1 VFTGLVEEVGRVS
14 SLERGEMLCLS
25 ISADRVAGDTRA
37 GDSVSVNGACLTVDE
52 ADDYTL
58 TFFAMPETL
67 RRTALGTLREGSPVN
82 LERAMA
88 ASGRFGGHIVQGHVD
103 GVGEVLAVRPE
114 GEAEIWE
121 FWAPEAVLRYCVE
134 KGSICVDGISL
145 TVVSVGDASFTVSIL
160 PQTRANT
167 NLGGLREGSR
177 VNLEADVIAKYVERL
192 LEPRVAETFLRGA
205 QEMPFSPIEE
215 IIEDI
220 KLGKMVI
227 VCDDEDRENEGDL
240 TMAAELVTADDIN
253 FMASHGR
260 GLICLPMAGEIVDRL
275 EIPAMVTH
283 NASRMGTAFTASIEA
298 KEGITTGISAA
309 DRAHTC
315 RVAVDDATGPED
327 LVMPGHVFPL
337 RAKPGGVLQRAG
349 QTEAA
354 VDLAR
359 LAGMKPAGVICE
371 IMKEDGTMARVP
383 DLEKFSKEHDI
394 KLVTVAQ
401 IIEYR
406 HAYETQVRCAVETR
420 LPTPFGEFRLRAYEN
435 EIDALTH
442 VALVMGEPEGKDDVL
457 VRVHS
462 ACLTGDALHS
472 LRCDCGEQLEAAMEI
487 IAAEGEGVIAYM
499 QQEGR
504 GIGLLNKMKAYH
516 LQDEGMDTVEANQK
530 LGLAP
535 DLRDYGVGAQILK
548 DLDLKRI
555 RLLTNNLTKVVG
567 LRGFGLEIT
576 ARVPIEME
584 PNGHNERYLKAKREK
599 LNHVFE
605 KF

>member
-1 VFTGLVEEVGRVS
+1 
-14 SLERGEMLCLS
+14 
-25 ISADRVAGDTRA
+25 
-37 GDSVSVNGACLTVDE
+37 
-52 ADDYTL
+52 
-58 TFFAMPETL
+58 
-67 RRTALGTLREGSPVN
+67 
-82 LERAMA
+82 
-88 ASGRFGGHIVQGHVD
+88 
-103 GVGEVLAVRPE
+103 
-114 GEAEIWE
+114 
-121 FWAPEAVLRYCVE
+121 
-134 KGSICVDGISL
+134 
-145 TVVSVGDASFTVSIL
+145 
-160 PQTRANT
+160 
-167 NLGGLREGSR
+167 
-177 VNLEADVIAKYVERL
+177 
-192 LEPRVAETFLRGA
+192 
-205 QEMPFSPIEE
+205 MPFSPIEE
-215 IIEDI
+215 ILEDI
-220 KLGKMVI
+220 RAGKMVI

-240 TMAAELVTADDIN
+240 TMAAELVTAEDIN

-260 GLICLPMAGEIVDRL
+260 GLICLPMAGEIIDRL
-275 EIPAMVTH
+275 DIPEMVTH

-298 KEGITTGISAA
+298 KDGITTGISAA

-315 RVAVDDATGPED
+315 RVAVDEATGPED

-337 RAKPGGVLQRAG
+337 RAKSGGVLQRAG

-359 LAGMKPAGVICE
+359 LAGLKPAGVICE

-383 DLEKFSKEHDI
+383 DLEKFASEHDVR
-394 KLVTVAQ
+394 LVTVAQ

-406 HAYETQVRCAVETR
+406 HAYETQVTCAVETK

-435 EIDALTH
+435 EIDDLTH
-442 VALVMGEPEGKDDVL
+442 VALVMGEPEGKEDVL

-472 LRCDCGEQLEAAMEI
+472 LRCDCGEQLEAAMERV
-487 IAAEGEGVIAYM
+487 AHEGEGVIVYM

-504 GIGLLNKMKAYH
+504 GIGLLNKMRAYH

-576 ARVPIEME
+576 ERVPIEME
-584 PNGHNERYLKAKREK
+584 PNGHNERYLKTKREK

>member
-1 VFTGLVEEVGRVS
+1 
-14 SLERGEMLCLS
+14 
-25 ISADRVAGDTRA
+25 
-37 GDSVSVNGACLTVDE
+37 
-52 ADDYTL
+52 
-58 TFFAMPETL
+58 
-67 RRTALGTLREGSPVN
+67 
-82 LERAMA
+82 
-88 ASGRFGGHIVQGHVD
+88 
-103 GVGEVLAVRPE
+103 
-114 GEAEIWE
+114 
-121 FWAPEAVLRYCVE
+121 
-134 KGSICVDGISL
+134 
-145 TVVSVGDASFTVSIL
+145 
-160 PQTRANT
+160 
-167 NLGGLREGSR
+167 
-177 VNLEADVIAKYVERL
+177 
-192 LEPRVAETFLRGA
+192 
-205 QEMPFSPIEE
+205 MPFSPIEE
-215 IIEDI
+215 IVEDI
-220 KLGKMVI
+220 KQGKMVI

-253 FMASHGR
+253 FMATHGR
-260 GLICLPMAGEIVDRL
+260 GLICLPMAEEIVDRL
-275 EIPAMVTH
+275 DIPQMVTH

-315 RVAVDDATGPED
+315 RVAVDEATGPED

-337 RAKPGGVLQRAG
+337 RAKAG
-349 QTEAA
+349 
-354 VDLAR
+354 
-359 LAGMKPAGVICE
+359 GVICE

-383 DLEKFSKEHDI
+383 DLERFSREHGV

-406 HAYETQVRCAVETR
+406 HAFETQVRCAVETR

-435 EIDALTH
+435 EIDELTH

-462 ACLTGDALHS
+462 ACMTGDALHS
-472 LRCDCGEQLEAAMEI
+472 LRCDCGEQLEAAMSS

-504 GIGLLNKMKAYH
+504 GIGLLNKMRAYH

-576 ARVPIEME
+576 ERVPIEME
-584 PNGHNERYLKAKREK
+584 PNGHNERYLKTKREK

>member
-1 VFTGLVEEVGRVS
+1 
-14 SLERGEMLCLS
+14 
-25 ISADRVAGDTRA
+25 
-37 GDSVSVNGACLTVDE
+37 
-52 ADDYTL
+52 
-58 TFFAMPETL
+58 
-67 RRTALGTLREGSPVN
+67 
-82 LERAMA
+82 
-88 ASGRFGGHIVQGHVD
+88 
-103 GVGEVLAVRPE
+103 
-114 GEAEIWE
+114 
-121 FWAPEAVLRYCVE
+121 
-134 KGSICVDGISL
+134 
-145 TVVSVGDASFTVSIL
+145 
-160 PQTRANT
+160 
-167 NLGGLREGSR
+167 
-177 VNLEADVIAKYVERL
+177 
-192 LEPRVAETFLRGA
+192 
-205 QEMPFSPIEE
+205 MPFSPIEE
-215 IIEDI
+215 ILEDI
-220 KLGKMVI
+220 KAGKMVI

-240 TMAAELVTADDIN
+240 TMAAELVTAEDIN

-260 GLICLPMAGEIVDRL
+260 GLICLPMAGEIIDRL
-275 EIPAMVTH
+275 DIPEMVTH

-298 KEGITTGISAA
+298 KDGITTGISAA

-315 RVAVDDATGPED
+315 RVAVDEGTGPED
-327 LVMPGHVFPL
+327 LAMPGHVFPL
-337 RAKPGGVLQRAG
+337 RAKSGGVLQRAG

-359 LAGMKPAGVICE
+359 LAGLKPAGVICE

-383 DLEKFSKEHDI
+383 DLEKFSKEHDV

-406 HAYETQVRCAVETR
+406 HAYETQVTCAVETK

-435 EIDALTH
+435 EIDYLTH

-472 LRCDCGEQLEAAMEI
+472 LRCDCGEQLEAAMERV
-487 IAAEGEGVIAYM
+487 AVEGEGVIVYM

-548 DLDLKRI
+548 DLGLKRI

-576 ARVPIEME
+576 QRVPIEIE
-584 PNGHNERYLKAKREK
+584 PNGHNERYLKTKRER